1 LALDDH
7 AALVR
12 DEPSSRQGRPRLPVE
27 GKAILVGERAGGAWV
42 PLTVQL
48 DGAGGMREQW
58 AIAGED
64 GERTGQ
70 LVGERL

>member
-1 LALDDH
+1 VGNEPGGRQRRAGLPVQGEGV
-7 AALVR
+7 LVR
-12 DEPSSRQGRPRLPVE
+12 
-27 GKAILVGERAGGAWV
+27 ERGGGARI

-48 DGAGGMREQW
+48 DGAGCVRKQR

-64 GERTGQ
+64 GERTGL

>member
-1 LALDDH
+1 
-7 AALVR
+7 VG
-12 DEPSSRQGRPRLPVE
+12 DEPGGRQGCAGLPVE
-27 GKAILVGERAGGAWV
+27 GEAVLVGERAGGARI

-48 DGAGGMREQW
+48 DGTGGADKQR

-64 GERTGQ
+64 GERTGL

>member
-1 LALDDH
+1 
-7 AALVR
+7 
-12 DEPSSRQGRPRLPVE
+12 VE
-27 GKAILVGERAGGAWV
+27 GEAILVRERGGGARI

-48 DGAGGMREQW
+48 DGAGGARKQR

-64 GERTGQ
+64 GERTGL

>member
-1 LALDDH
+1 M
-7 AALVR
+7 
-12 DEPSSRQGRPRLPVE
+12 QGE
-27 GKAILVGERAGGAWV
+27 AILIWERCGGARI

-48 DGAGGMREQW
+48 DGAGGVRKQR

-64 GERTGQ
+64 GERTGL

>member
-1 LALDDH
+1 
-7 AALVR
+7 VG
-12 DEPSSRQGRPRLPVE
+12 DEPGGRQRRTGLPVQGE
-27 GKAILVGERAGGAWV
+27 VILVWERAGGARE

-48 DGAGGMREQW
+48 DRAGGVGKQR

-64 GERTGQ
+64 GKRTGL

>member
-1 LALDDH
+1 MGDKP
-7 AALVR
+7 R
-12 DEPSSRQGRPRLPVE
+12 GRQRRAGLPVE
-27 GKAILVGERAGGAWV
+27 GESVLVRERCGGARI

-48 DGAGGMREQW
+48 DGAGGVLKQR

-64 GERTGQ
+64 GERTGL

>member
-1 LALDDH
+1 
-7 AALVR
+7 
-12 DEPSSRQGRPRLPVE
+12 VE
-27 GKAILVGERAGGAWV
+27 GEAVLVGQRAGGARI

-48 DGAGGMREQW
+48 DGTGGADKQR

-64 GERTGQ
+64 GERTGL

>member
-1 LALDDH
+1 MG
-7 AALVR
+7 
-12 DEPSSRQGRPRLPVE
+12 DEARGRQRRAGLPVE
-27 GKAILVGERAGGAWV
+27 GEGILVRERRDGARK

-48 DGAGGMREQW
+48 DGAGGVGKQW

-64 GERTGQ
+64 GERTGL

>member
-1 LALDDH
+1 
-7 AALVR
+7 
-12 DEPSSRQGRPRLPVE
+12 VE

>member
-1 LALDDH
+1 M
-7 AALVR
+7 R
-12 DEPSSRQGRPRLPVE
+12 DQPRRRQRRAGLPVQR
-27 GKAILVGERAGGAWV
+27 KAILVGERSDGARV

-48 DGAGGMREQW
+48 DGAGGVRKQR

-64 GERTGQ
+64 GERTGL

>member
-1 LALDDH
+1 M
-7 AALVR
+7 
-12 DEPSSRQGRPRLPVE
+12 E
-27 GKAILVGERAGGAWV
+27 GEAVLMRERCRGTRI

-48 DGAGGMREQW
+48 DGAGGVRKQW

>member
-1 LALDDH
+1 
-7 AALVR
+7 VR
-12 DEPSSRQGRPRLPVE
+12 DEPRRRQRRAGLPVQRE
-27 GKAILVGERAGGAWV
+27 AILVGKRSAGARV

-48 DGAGGMREQW
+48 DGASGVRKQR

-64 GERTGQ
+64 GERTGL